1 MGELYFIRHG
11 QASYG
16 AANYDKLSALG
27 HQQSLWLG
35 QHLAANTDGFD
46 QIIHGNLRRHRE
58 TLVGLEK
65 NLTGADTVEDARLNE
80 MSYFVMERAYLAQNG
95 EDIATTP
102 PEMEAQFKRVMTAW
116 QQDRIDDA
124 PEGFNDFKTRV
135 LAAVDEHITLGKRTL
150 IVSSGGPSA
159 VLLSRVLGLDIN
171 GLTEI
176 VLRTYNAS
184 YSRYLLRGDKLVL
197 SQFNG
202 IGHLESR
209 ERQFAQTLL

>member
-16 AANYDKLSALG
+16 AENYDKLSPLG

-58 TLVGLEK
+58 TLEGLEK
-65 NLTGADTVEDARLNE
+65 SLSRADTIEDPRLNE
-80 MSYFVMERAYLAQNG
+80 MSYFVMERAYLAEYG
-95 EDIATTP
+95 EDIATVP
-102 PEMEAQFKRVMTAW
+102 HEMEAQFKRIMTAW
-116 QQDRIDDA
+116 QQNRIDDA
-124 PEGFNDFKTRV
+124 PESFDDFKARV
-135 LAAVDEHITLGKRTL
+135 LAAVDEHMVDGKRTL

-159 VLLSRVLGLDIN
+159 VVLSRVLGLDIN

-184 YSRYLLRGDKLVL
+184 YSRYLLRENKLVL
-197 SQFNG
+197 NQFNG